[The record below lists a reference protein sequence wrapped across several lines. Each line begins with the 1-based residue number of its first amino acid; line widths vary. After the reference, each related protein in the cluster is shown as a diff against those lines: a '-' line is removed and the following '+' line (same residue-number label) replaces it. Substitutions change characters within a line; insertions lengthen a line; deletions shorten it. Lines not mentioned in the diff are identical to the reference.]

1 MRPQKTQPRDR
12 RLVATRAIVLF
23 LPACLLMGW
32 LTSSPAATKPPPVKT
47 LAAEPSQPKLPP
59 GLPPVNKPDY
69 RPPGF
74 VPGVYDQEVLR
85 IDDAKLADFVAHGLR
100 DEVFQDCRQQF
111 VTASDDYCQKV
122 YEATARVSPKFVDTR
137 QRLLRGEIDS
147 TTFQSLWHQHFL
159 EREIALEQFMS
170 WDDQLKLD
178 GVPPGNDMFMTLSRW
193 GMDVPE
199 GFKLGL
205 EEPPELG
212 AVDEPDDPTPQAT
225 APAEKED

>member
-12 RLVATRAIVLF
+12 RLVATRGIVLF
-23 LPACLLMGW
+23 LAVCPVMGW
-32 LTSSPAATKPPPVKT
+32 LTGSPAAAKSPSEKAM
-47 LAAEPSQPKLPP
+47 AAEPSQPRLPP
-59 GLPPVNKPDY
+59 GVPPVNKPDY

-74 VPGVYDQEVLR
+74 VPGEYDQELLR
-85 IDDAKLADFVAHGLR
+85 VDDAKLADFVAHGLR
-100 DEVFQDCRQQF
+100 DEVFEDCRKKF
-111 VTASDDYCQKV
+111 VTASQDYCQKI
-122 YEATARVSPKFVDTR
+122 YEATARVSPEFVDTR
-137 QRLLRGEIDS
+137 RRLLRGEIDNA
-147 TTFQSLWHQHFL
+147 TFQSLWHQHFL

-212 AVDEPDDPTPQAT
+212 AVDEPEDPTPQAT